1 MKKIG
6 TTYKV
11 KIRNR
16 LDFIRYGQ
24 RIGYINI
31 VTIVIDFAI
40 LLYSAIDYQ
49 TLMQTDNMFLFLFLV
64 FTTLVW
70 QTICF
75 VKDFHAYTHKTEYY
89 NLHDIHRG
97 KAPEMADELDDIYTS
112 TAITFPGT
120 VLRCSD
126 SIDMLLQGNTP
137 IHAMLCTDKEKRV
150 LGYIK
155 SYRDILLPFLN
166 GKWHEMKNKNGSFYN
181 ERKLC
186 MASEFGQSGN
196 EWYVRVCKGCYYN
209 SYLTNIIYTKKL
221 SHQSGWGMTPPA
233 NIANYPVRRLEK
245 SVMSDHIGISTL
257 AVTVDGYVIIL
268 HQNDKALTSTDRLTP
283 SGSGSVDFKDF
294 SPNADFRETLKTA
307 AERELREETNL
318 PANQIGHTTIIGFY
332 RDMGRGGKPEFCC
345 LTKLNVK
352 LFEISE
358 LEPNSEE
365 QRDDFETYQ
374 IFGEEG
380 QPDGKDFGRFSD
392 MVLNLSPRCEED
404 HPSLAL
410 YMCYIMLCRYFGK
423 ELPTRNKPS

>member
-1 MKKIG
+1 MDKIW
-6 TTYKV
+6 TSAKV

-16 LDFIRYGQ
+16 LDFIHYGQ

-31 VTIVIDFAI
+31 VAIVIDLAI

-49 TLMQTDNMFLFLFLV
+49 TLMQTGNLFLFLFLV
-64 FTTLVW
+64 FTTLIW

-75 VKDFHAYTHKTEYY
+75 VKDFYAYTRKTKTEYY
-89 NLHDIHRG
+89 NLHDIYRH
-97 KAPEMADELDDIYTS
+97 KTPEAADELDEIYT
-112 TAITFPGT
+112 AAPIAFPGT
-120 VLRCSD
+120 VLRHSD
-126 SIDMLLQGNTP
+126 NIDRLLQADRP
-137 IHAMLCTDKEKRV
+137 IHAILCTDKEKRV
-150 LGYIK
+150 LKYIK
-155 SYRDILLPFLN
+155 NYRDILLPFLN
-166 GKWHEMKNKNGSFYN
+166 GKWHEMKNRNGSFYN

-186 MASEFGQSGN
+186 MASEFGESGG

-209 SYLTNIIYTKKL
+209 SYLTNVIYTKKL

-257 AVTVDGYVIIL
+257 AVTTDGYVIIL

-283 SGSGSVDFKDF
+283 SGSGSVDFSDLRPD
-294 SPNADFRETLKTA
+294 SDFRETLKAA

-318 PANQIGHTTIIGFY
+318 PAGRIGHTEVIGFY
-332 RDMGRGGKPEFCC
+332 RDLGRGGKPEFCC
-345 LTKLNVK
+345 LTRLNASS
-352 LFEISE
+352 FEIAE
-358 LEPNSEE
+358 LEPSCEE

-374 IFGEEG
+374 ILGETGEL
-380 QPDGKDFGRFSD
+380 DGKDFGRFSD
-392 MVLNLSPRCEED
+392 MALNLSPGCEEE

-423 ELPTRNKPS
+423 EIPVRN